1 MAGAARPGYGASMDE
16 ALIVPTRADGDDPA
30 AEEVVGSPV
39 PAGDPTPLLPAAGVP
54 VGTPVGTPVGGPVGA
69 PEPGDKNGRPAGGG
83 PAPASPSRW
92 VLGAATVVVLL
103 VSLAGWWLLAARE
116 RALTE
121 ALFFDALAR
130 ATTPTAVLSQADATP
145 SWLRGDPR
153 VEAIFAAARAALAGE
168 HVRRSAAREL
178 GRLAGV
184 ASLEEWRAVCDRAA
198 ALDPTWAEPLALRAQ
213 ATLALARGQVSAAGP
228 PPRFDVVAAEADR
241 ELAQALALE
250 PARAAELL
258 VRRARL
264 LLAAPGDADARRRAA
279 ARVVAQALDL
289 AADSGPGLPLAQAQR
304 LALQGEWQGA
314 GAHADRA
321 AAAAP
326 GSVEARL
333 LQAEARLRTGHHA
346 EAAALAQALLADA
359 PWSGDAAALEV
370 EARLA
375 LGARGVT
382 SYAVDR
388 ALTVDPDHPRA
399 LAARAYLG
407 LQRDAAGLVTS
418 PARGREAAREAAERA
433 LRLDPAQ
440 PLAHAVLAELGDA
453 AGALVAAGSAVEHGA
468 HLPDVH
474 VLRGRLRGRQG
485 DLGALDDFEQALRL
499 RPADARALANRAGL
513 LLARGRVPEALAAA
527 DEALRVD
534 PNLAEAYLQRAR
546 AHLKA
551 PPRDRQRA
559 YDDLNHA
566 LRRAPGLVEAWLH
579 RAAVFHDLAMHAEAV
594 ADVDRALALLAP
606 GAARRADL
614 LLVRG
619 RSLLGL
625 ARWVEAEAALA
636 EVERQGRTSHRD
648 EERLHL
654 LRERLAGRLDD
665 AALREALAATR

>member
-1 MAGAARPGYGASMDE
+1 M
-16 ALIVPTRADGDDPA
+16 
-30 AEEVVGSPV
+30 
-39 PAGDPTPLLPAAGVP
+39 
-54 VGTPVGTPVGGPVGA
+54 
-69 PEPGDKNGRPAGGG
+69 
-83 PAPASPSRW
+83 
-92 VLGAATVVVLL
+92 
-103 VSLAGWWLLAARE
+103 
-116 RALTE
+116 
-121 ALFFDALAR
+121 
-130 ATTPTAVLSQADATP
+130 
-145 SWLRGDPR
+145 
-153 VEAIFAAARAALAGE
+153 
-168 HVRRSAAREL
+168 
-178 GRLAGV
+178 
-184 ASLEEWRAVCDRAA
+184 
-198 ALDPTWAEPLALRAQ
+198 
-213 ATLALARGQVSAAGP
+213 
-228 PPRFDVVAAEADR
+228 
-241 ELAQALALE
+241 
-250 PARAAELL
+250 
-258 VRRARL
+258 
-264 LLAAPGDADARRRAA
+264 
-279 ARVVAQALDL
+279 
-289 AADSGPGLPLAQAQR
+289 
-304 LALQGEWQGA
+304 QGEWQAA

-321 AAAAP
+321 ATEAP

-333 LQAEARLRTGHHA
+333 LQAEARLRAGHHA
-346 EAAALAQALLADA
+346 EAAALAQALLVDA

-382 SYAVDR
+382 SHAVDR

-418 PARGREAAREAAERA
+418 PAQRREAARQAAERA

-453 AGALVAAGSAVEHGA
+453 AGDVVVALVAAGRARQHGA

-474 VLRGRLRGRQG
+474 VLRGRLRGRHQG
-485 DLGALDDFEQALRL
+485 DVGALDDFDQALRL

-513 LLARGRVPEALAAA
+513 LLARGYVPAALAAA

-534 PNLAEAYLQRAR
+534 PNLAEAFLHRAR

-551 PPRDRQRA
+551 RPRDRQRA
-559 YDDLNHA
+559 YDDLNQA

-579 RAAVFHDLAMHAEAV
+579 RAVVFHDLAMHAEAV

-606 GAARRADL
+606 GAARRTDL

>member
-1 MAGAARPGYGASMDE
+1 MAGPAGPGYGASMDE

-39 PAGDPTPLLPAAGVP
+39 PAGDPAPLAPAPGTPI
-54 VGTPVGTPVGGPVGA
+54 GTPVGTPVGA
-69 PEPGDKNGRPAGGG
+69 PEPADKGAPPAARG
-83 PAPASPSRW
+83 PAPARSSRW
-92 VLGAATVVVLL
+92 VLGAAAGVVL
-103 VSLAGWWLLAARE
+103 VSLAGWGLTFARE
-116 RALTE
+116 RALAE

-130 ATTPTAVLSQADATP
+130 APTPTAVLSHADATP

-153 VEAIFAAARAALAGE
+153 VEAIFAAAREALAGE
-168 HVRRSAAREL
+168 HVRRRAAREL
-178 GRLAGV
+178 ARLAEV

-213 ATLALARGQVSAAGP
+213 ATLALARGRVSAAGP

-289 AADSGPGLPLAQAQR
+289 AADSGPGLPLAQAQH
-304 LALQGEWQGA
+304 LALRGEWQA
-314 GAHADRA
+314 ARAHADRA

-326 GSVEARL
+326 ASVEARL

-346 EAAALAQALLADA
+346 EAAALARALLDDA

-382 SYAVDR
+382 SHAVDR

-418 PARGREAAREAAERA
+418 PAHRREAARQAAERA

-440 PLAHAVLAELGDA
+440 PLAHAVLAELGAA
-453 AGALVAAGSAVEHGA
+453 AGDAGVALVAAGSAVEHGA

-485 DLGALDDFEQALRL
+485 DVGALDDFEQALRL